1 MAYTGT
7 GTQTDPFIV
16 DNWDDF
22 KVCAG
27 STNAGSYV
35 KWADSDIKVCDI
47 SSAVTVILYCQEVD
61 FNGWNFINVNG
72 SNKYGYFWLYNATSI
87 KNGVFSGNVTADRL
101 FYARHANNIYI
112 TNIYV
117 DITITSNETS
127 TVKIFDGNNSRCL
140 CFFDKCILKIAQNR
154 GSYAVDYFYFSGVNS
169 HLRFENSEIDI
180 NLSKNIP
187 NANSSGL
194 FDKYGGYTYFKNSYI
209 HGNIGDYGV
218 IFPIDSYTHSISYN
232 SIFEFETNSGALTF
246 GRMSNPIHNTEINPI
261 YDTVSTPD
269 DPYIIS
275 LVVSSDTQAIGHSG
289 TAESENQL
297 SAMLIDKANI
307 TYNNIFAMRF
317 PAGSQY
323 SFKIQQDDG
332 VRYSKFGNTNTEN
345 WKFRI
350 DEEINDNFP
359 FLPFWKYTVAPPE
372 TVEPVPV
379 QTYIRVHD
387 GNAVRTAENKS
398 YNFQSNGIRIVR
410 PLSCKVTE
418 ELNGLYICELE
429 HITDTDGDW
438 LTLVP
443 NNIISVPIMYHD
455 KETQQLFRI
464 TETNVSAS
472 RKTVQ
477 VTARH
482 IFYDLLARAI
492 VSASVNNLSAYSSL
506 YYLFNAVYVN
516 QDEYEPVN
524 LYWYPYQYASD
535 ITESYSAEYELTN
548 LVACIL
554 GEDNSLINQLGGE
567 IYRDNFYFSINYE
580 KENCIKNEN
589 IISYAVDMTDIDV
602 TINWENFC
610 NYLVAYDNFGGYYAV
625 SYDNFYG
632 GELGKICKAL
642 KFNYDVQNYDR
653 LVKDTNAYF
662 STVAVPDATYNVT
675 FAKLKNTEL
684 YKDFIGLKNN
694 EVGDTV
700 RIKHY
705 QLNVDIS
712 SKIIKKVYDVMRQE
726 TESITLGTAKASV
739 FKPSFLSDT
748 IYKTAPDVRA
758 LQKQLGG

>member
-438 LTLVP
+438 LTLSS
-443 NNIISVPIMYHD
+443 NNIISVPIIYHD

-524 LYWYPYQYASD
+524 LYWYPYQYSSD
-535 ITESYSAEYELTN
+535 ITEIYSAEYELTN

-567 IYRDNFYFSINYE
+567 IYRDNFYFSINHE

-589 IISYAVDMTDIDV
+589 VISYAVDMTDIDV

>member
-1 MAYTGT
+1 MAYTGS

-112 TNIYV
+112 TNIYL
-117 DITITSNETS
+117 DITITANETS
-127 TVKIFDGNNSRCL
+127 SVNIFDGNNSRCL
-140 CFFDKCILKIAQNR
+140 CFLDKCILKIAQNR
-154 GSYAVDYFYFSGVNS
+154 GSYAVDYFYFTGVNS

-332 VRYSKFGNTNTEN
+332 VRYSKFGNVNSEN

-438 LTLVP
+438 LTLAP
-443 NNIISVPIMYHD
+443 NNIISVPIIYHD

-524 LYWYPYQYASD
+524 LYWYPYQYSSD
-535 ITESYSAEYELTN
+535 ITEIYSAEYELTN

-589 IISYAVDMTDIDV
+589 VISYAVDMTDIDV

>member
-1 MAYTGT
+1 MAYTGS

-297 SAMLIDKANI
+297 SAMLIDKSNI

-379 QTYIRVHD
+379 QIYIRVHD

-438 LTLVP
+438 ITLAP
-443 NNIISVPIMYHD
+443 NNIISVPIIYHD

-472 RKTVQ
+472 RKTVR

-492 VSASVNNLSAYSSL
+492 VSASVTNLSAYSSL

-524 LYWYPYQYASD
+524 LYWYPYQYSSD
-535 ITESYSAEYELTN
+535 ITEIYSAEYELTN

-567 IYRDNFYFSINYE
+567 IYRDNFYFSINHE

-589 IISYAVDMTDIDV
+589 VISYAVDMTDIDV

>member
-35 KWADSDIKVCDI
+35 KWADSGIKVCDI

-87 KNGVFSGNVTADRL
+87 KNGVFSGNVAADRL

-112 TNIYV
+112 TNIYL
-117 DITITSNETS
+117 DITITANETS
-127 TVKIFDGNNSRCL
+127 SVKIFDGNNSRCL
-140 CFFDKCILKIAQNR
+140 CFLDKCILKIAQNR
-154 GSYAVDYFYFSGVNS
+154 GSYAVDYFYFTGVNS
-169 HLRFENSEIDI
+169 HLRLENSEIDI

-218 IFPIDSYTHSISYN
+218 IFPIDSYTQSISYN

-246 GRMSNPIHNTEINPI
+246 GRMSNPIHSTEINPI

-275 LVVSSDTQAIGHSG
+275 LVVSSDTQVIGHSG

-323 SFKIQQDDG
+323 SFNIQQDDG
-332 VRYSKFGNTNTEN
+332 VRYGKFGNTNGEN

-372 TVEPVPV
+372 TVEPVTV
-379 QTYIRVHD
+379 QAYIRVHD

-438 LTLVP
+438 LTLSS
-443 NNIISVPIMYHD
+443 NNIISVPIIYHD

-524 LYWYPYQYASD
+524 LYWYPYQYSSD
-535 ITESYSAEYELTN
+535 ITEIYSAEYELTN

-567 IYRDNFYFSINYE
+567 IYRDNFYFSINHE

-589 IISYAVDMTDIDV
+589 VISYAVDMTDIDV